1 MRDPR
6 RYRCA
11 MTRPNFRYSRW
22 DGTQVGF
29 ELDADAIF
37 DEITDDLLY
46 HGDLNAALRRLMQ
59 QGFEDDEGN
68 SVQGM
73 RELMERLREAR
84 RQRLENSNLGGV
96 YDEIAD
102 ALREVVDQERDA
114 LDRRLDE
121 ARQSGDPRQQELAEA
136 TTAEKHM
143 HLDMLPPDLAGQ
155 VQSLSNY
162 EFESAEAQQR
172 FDELMDQ
179 LRQQLAQ
186 QYFDQMA
193 GAMSNPDPAAMQRTK
208 DMMAALNELLEKHQR
223 GEDTPEDFQ
232 QFMENYGDFF
242 PENPENVE
250 ELLRAMAERMAQM
263 QAMLN
268 SMTPEQRA
276 QLQGLAEQLLED
288 MDLAFQASQLGQNLQ
303 QMFPQLDWNR
313 SYDFGGDNPLGFAEA
328 AQMMA
333 ELGDLDQLENLL
345 QSATQPGAL
354 AEADL
359 DRARELLGEDSARS
373 LEQLS
378 KLAKQLEDAGLVQ
391 RKEGRLELT
400 PRGLRK
406 IGNNALDDLFSKLAK
421 DKLGR
426 HDMSSTG
433 IGHER
438 AYDTKAYE
446 WGDPFNLS
454 IERTVRNAVRRAGG
468 GTPVHLTPDDFEIER
483 TETLV
488 RSATVLMLDLSLSMP
503 MRDNF
508 LPAKKVAMALHALIA
523 GQFPQDYLGL
533 VGFSKVAHVLTAEQ
547 LPEVSWDYDYGTNMQ
562 HGFQL
567 ARQLLARQSGTKQI
581 IMITDGEPTAHYEPG
596 MAAPY
601 FNYPPVQETIDA
613 TVREVLRCTKDDIR
627 INTFMLDATSYLK
640 NFIEKITK
648 MNGGRAFFT
657 TPETLGDYVL
667 VDFVEHKRAMRTE
680 SAAAGADARAQG
692 RGSAA
697 VVPPLAGLLA
707 GAPDAG
713 RAQGRRPSEPCRNS
727 KSHLRFRRWWGM
739 ITPL

>member
-1 MRDPR
+1 M
-6 RYRCA
+6 A
-11 MTRPNFRYSRW
+11 RPAFRYSRW

-29 ELDADAIF
+29 DLDADAIF

-59 QGFEDDEGN
+59 QGFEDDRGN
-68 SVQGM
+68 DVQGL
-73 RELMERLREAR
+73 RELMQRLRDAR
-84 RQRLENSNLGGV
+84 RERLENSNLGGV

-102 ALREVVDQERDA
+102 ALREVVEQERAA
-114 LDRRLDE
+114 LDRRLDA
-121 ARQSGDPRQQELAEA
+121 ARESGDDRQQELAEA
-136 TTAEKHM
+136 TTTEKHM
-143 HLDMLPPDLAGQ
+143 HLDMLPSDLAGQ
-155 VQSLSNY
+155 VQSLSQY
-162 EFESAEAQQR
+162 DFESAEAQQR

-193 GAMSNPDPAAMQRTK
+193 GAMANPDPAAMQRTK

-232 QFMENYGDFF
+232 RFMDEYGDFF
-242 PENPENVE
+242 PEDPKDVE

-288 MDLAFQASQLGQNLQ
+288 MDLNFLASQLGQNLQ
-303 QMFPQLDWNR
+303 QMFPQLDWDKQ
-313 SYDFGGDNPLGFAEA
+313 YDFSGDNPMGFAEA

-359 DRARELLGEDSARS
+359 DRARDLLGDDAARS

-378 KLAKQLEDAGLVQ
+378 KLAKQLEEAGLIQ
-391 RKEGRLELT
+391 NKEGRLELT
-400 PRGLRK
+400 PRGLRR
-406 IGNNALDDLFSKLAK
+406 IGDNALDDLFSKLAK

-426 HDMSSTG
+426 HELSSTG

-438 AYDTKAYE
+438 TYETKAYE
-446 WGDPFNLS
+446 WGDPFNLH
-454 IERTVRNAVRRAGG
+454 IGRTVRNAVSRAGA
-468 GTPVHLTPDDFEIER
+468 GTPVQLTPEDFEIER
-483 TETLV
+483 TETVV

-508 LPAKKVAMALHALIA
+508 LPAKKVAMALHALIS

-533 VGFSKVAHVLTAEQ
+533 VGFSKVAHVLTPAQ

-562 HGFQL
+562 HGLQL
-567 ARQLLARQSGTKQI
+567 ARQLLSRQTGTKQI
-581 IMITDGEPTAHYEPG
+581 IMITDGEPTAHFEPG
-596 MAAPY
+596 MAQPY

-613 TVREVLRCTKDDIR
+613 TVREVIRCTKDDIR
-627 INTFMLDATSYLK
+627 INTFMLDATQYLK
-640 NFIEKITK
+640 TFIEKISR

-667 VDFVEHKRAMRTE
+667 VDFVEHKRALRTN
-680 SAAAGADARAQG
+680 AR
-692 RGSAA
+692 R
-697 VVPPLAGLLA
+697 
-707 GAPDAG
+707 
-713 RAQGRRPSEPCRNS
+713 
-727 KSHLRFRRWWGM
+727 
-739 ITPL
+739 

>member
-1 MRDPR
+1 
-6 RYRCA
+6 

-102 ALREVVDQERDA
+102 ALREVVEAERAA

-121 ARQSGDPRQQELAEA
+121 ARQSGDARQQELAEA
-136 TTAEKHM
+136 TTTEKHM

-232 QFMENYGDFF
+232 QFMESYGDFF

-508 LPAKKVAMALHALIA
+508 LPAKKVAMALHALIS

-667 VDFVEHKRAMRTE
+667 VDFVEHKRALRT
-680 SAAAGADARAQG
+680 SG
-692 RGSAA
+692 
-697 VVPPLAGLLA
+697 
-707 GAPDAG
+707 
-713 RAQGRRPSEPCRNS
+713 GRRR
-727 KSHLRFRRWWGM
+727 
-739 ITPL
+739 